1 MKSQAKT
8 LLDYYSKKYLAA
20 YREKPVINFYRER
33 WGMEEIA
40 KSVGVVGAKEL
51 IDYYFTLTKWHHPL
65 DYFYRNYDKLLET
78 MELRRRDKERRD
90 KLMRNTEELVK
101 KRYG

>member
-8 LLDYYSKKYLAA
+8 LLDYYSAKYQEA

-33 WGMEEIA
+33 WGMEEVA
-40 KSVGVVGAKEL
+40 KTTGLKGAKEL
-51 IDYYFTLTKWHHPL
+51 IDYYFTLKKWHHPL
-65 DYFYRNYDKLLET
+65 DFFYRNYDKLLET
-78 MELRRRDKERRD
+78 MELRRRDIERRN
-90 KLMRNTEELVK
+90 KLMRTTEELVK